1 MHVDNC
7 ANPKSKVILVELR
20 WRLQHSVSLSGSAA
34 SVTVLRSIFW
44 FASQGKSKLKFTS
57 LEEIALEIFNYL
69 NVMIAILLGVGLFQ
83 IFGGIGRLLQ
93 IRHRV
98 KPYWLHSL
106 WVLILIMAHA
116 HLWWSFWGLR
126 DAVRWNYVE
135 FLYLLIGP
143 AGLVIISQVIIP
155 GELYGE
161 LHDQKFDLR
170 RHYYDIS
177 HLGFQFLPPSCRG
190 RYFWNWYW
198 ASDPLFVEFRIL
210 QALALVAI
218 GACAPSKRPIVHTIG
233 VSVVSALLAVV
244 VFLIRFRP
252 RGV

>member
-1 MHVDNC
+1 M
-7 ANPKSKVILVELR
+7 
-20 WRLQHSVSLSGSAA
+20 
-34 SVTVLRSIFW
+34 
-44 FASQGKSKLKFTS
+44 
-57 LEEIALEIFNYL
+57 EIFNYL

-93 IRHRV
+93 VRHRV

-126 DAVRWNYVE
+126 DAVRWNYGE

-177 HLGFQFLPPSCRG
+177 HLFFSIFAAVMSWAIFLEPVLGVRS
-190 RYFWNWYW
+190 
-198 ASDPLFVEFRIL
+198 LFVEFRIL

-218 GACAPSKRPIVHTIG
+218 GACAASKRPIVHTIG

>member
-1 MHVDNC
+1 
-7 ANPKSKVILVELR
+7 
-20 WRLQHSVSLSGSAA
+20 
-34 SVTVLRSIFW
+34 VLRSIFW

-177 HLGFQFLPPSCRG
+177 HLFFSIFSAVMSWAIFLEPVLGVRSSICRIPNLASSCVG
-190 RYFWNWYW
+190 RYR
-198 ASDPLFVEFRIL
+198 SL
-210 QALALVAI
+210 
-218 GACAPSKRPIVHTIG
+218 C
-233 VSVVSALLAVV
+233 
-244 VFLIRFRP
+244 RF
-252 RGV
+252 